1 MDGEV
6 PSSFAAFK
14 QRPLFKH
21 TYDYT
26 FIQGLPEVH
35 LSSLIDLMI
44 SRAEVVLLTTS
55 AKDRDKFHTTFSEK
69 VTTLLE

>member
-35 LSSLIDLMI
+35 LSSLILR
-44 SRAEVVLLTTS
+44 SRKEMEG
-55 AKDRDKFHTTFSEK
+55 KYE
-69 VTTLLE
+69 